1 MMSFRIE
8 LDVSVRESFGDYRYH
23 IYDGDR
29 LIARYWHDYRGDE
42 HGIEFVDGLRESWPV
57 GRMVDF
63 IEGGGPTPL
72 VLSAR
77 ALVYLAAKQVN

>member
-1 MMSFRIE
+1 MSFSIE
-8 LDVSVRESFGDYRYH
+8 LEVSARQSFSDYRYH

-29 LIARYWHDYRGDE
+29 LFAHYWHDYRGDE
-42 HGIEFVDGLRESWPV
+42 HGIEFSDGVRESWPV

-77 ALVYLAAKQVN
+77 ALVYLAAKQTK

>member
-1 MMSFRIE
+1 MSFRIE
-8 LDVSVRESFGDYRYH
+8 LDVSARESFGDYRYH

-29 LIARYWHDYRGDE
+29 LVARYWHDYRGDE
-42 HGIEFVDGLRESWPV
+42 HGIEFADESRESWPV
-57 GRMVDF
+57 GRVVDF

-77 ALVYLAAKQVN
+77 ALTYLAGKQAK